1 MSLKDA
7 IIGNERIAG
16 MLEKN
21 CKTGKLSHAYL
32 FEGPEHIG
40 KRTLALNFCKAL
52 LNDDKKNILENPDL
66 MILNPSDGDKQ
77 ITVEKIRELEKVLG
91 LYPYCSKYKI
101 AIIEQ
106 AEKMNKSAANA
117 LLKTLEE
124 PSKTTILIL
133 LSSNSKN
140 MLDTIKS
147 RCQRMKFLPVKRKLL
162 EEFLENKISEKSEV
176 ERIIEISGY
185 QPGKIIEFLKDKEK
199 INAAMES
206 VNEFAAVIKKNENDK
221 INEAEK
227 ISKNE
232 TNDIINTLDL
242 WTIYCRKLL
251 VKKYEAYDGGEKE
264 YLTEIVARINLI
276 NKTKKDI
283 LSKNINVRLAI
294 ENLFLRI

>member
-1 MSLKDA
+1 MSLKDT
-7 IIGNERIAG
+7 IIGNERIAE

-21 CKTGKLSHAYL
+21 YKTDKLSHAYL

-40 KRTLALNFCKAL
+40 KRTLALGFCEL
-52 LNDDKKNILENPDL
+52 ILNSSKKNVLENPDL
-66 MILNPSDGDKQ
+66 MVLNPSDSDKQ

-101 AIIEQ
+101 AVIEQ
-106 AEKMNKSAANA
+106 AEKMNKAAANA

-147 RCQRMKFLPVKRKLL
+147 RCRRMKFLPVKKKLL
-162 EEFLENKISEKSEV
+162 EKFLENKVDKKSEA

-185 QPGKIIEFLKDKEK
+185 RPGEIVEFLGHKEK
-199 INAAMES
+199 IDAAMENINRFS
-206 VNEFAAVIKKNENDK
+206 IITRKGESDK
-221 INEAEK
+221 INEAEA

-232 TNDIINTLDL
+232 TSDIANMLNL
-242 WTIYCRKLL
+242 WTIYYRKLL
-251 VKKYEAYDGGEKE
+251 VKEYENCNNGKKAR
-264 YLTEIVARINLI
+264 LPEIVNGINLI
-276 NKTKKDI
+276 NETKENI
-283 LSKNINVRLAI
+283 LSKNINVRLAL
-294 ENLFLRI
+294 ENLLLRM

>member
-1 MSLKDA
+1 MSLKNT
-7 IIGNERIAG
+7 IIGNERVAEA
-16 MLEKN
+16 LEN
-21 CKTGKLSHAYL
+21 NYKTDKLSHAYL

-40 KRTLALNFCKAL
+40 KKTLSLGFCELILN
-52 LNDDKKNILENPDL
+52 NDKKDILENPDL
-66 MILNPSDGDKQ
+66 IILNPFDGEKQ

-91 LYPYCSKYKI
+91 LSPYCSKYKI

-106 AEKMNKSAANA
+106 AEKMNKAAANA

-147 RCQRMKFLPVKRKLL
+147 RCQRIKFLPVKKELL
-162 EEFLENKISEKSEV
+162 EEFLKNKVKGKSEM

-185 QPGKIIEFLKDKEK
+185 QPGKIIEFLKHKEK
-199 INAAMES
+199 IDAAIES
-206 VNEFAAVIKKNENDK
+206 INRFSVIIEKSENDR
-221 INEAEK
+221 INEAEA

-232 TNDIINTLDL
+232 INDITNTLDL

-251 VKKYEAYDGGEKE
+251 VKKYETSDSNEKE

-283 LSKNINVRLAI
+283 LSKNINTRLAI
-294 ENLFLRI
+294 ENLFLQI

>member
-1 MSLKDA
+1 MSLKNT
-7 IIGNERIAG
+7 IIGNERIAE
-16 MLEKN
+16 MLEKSY
-21 CKTGKLSHAYL
+21 KMDKLSHAYL

-40 KRTLALNFCKAL
+40 KRTIALEFCKLL
-52 LNDDKKNILENPDL
+52 LNDNKKNILENPDL
-66 MILNPSDGDKQ
+66 MILNSSDGDKQ
-77 ITVEKIRELEKVLG
+77 ITIEKIRELEKVLG

-106 AEKMNKSAANA
+106 AEKMNKAAANA

-133 LSSNSKN
+133 LSSDSKN

-147 RCQRMKFLPVKRKLL
+147 RCQRMKFLPVKKKLL
-162 EEFLENKISEKSEV
+162 EEFLKNKVEEKSEA

-199 INAAMES
+199 ID
-206 VNEFAAVIKKNENDK
+206 AAVENINKFSAIIEKNENDK
-221 INEAEK
+221 ISEAEK

-232 TNDIINTLDL
+232 INDIVNMLDL

-251 VKKYEAYDGGEKE
+251 VKKYETCDGDEKG

-294 ENLFLRI
+294 ENLFLQM

>member
-1 MSLKDA
+1 
-7 IIGNERIAG
+7 

-21 CKTGKLSHAYL
+21 YETDKLSHAYL

-40 KRTLALNFCKAL
+40 KRTLALKFCEL
-52 LNDDKKNILENPDL
+52 VLNNSKKNVLENPDL
-66 MILNPSDGDKQ
+66 MVLSPSDSDKQ

-106 AEKMNKSAANA
+106 AEKMNKAAANA

-147 RCQRMKFLPVKRKLL
+147 RCRRMKFLPVKKKLL
-162 EEFLENKISEKSEV
+162 EKFLENKVGKKSEAK
-176 ERIIEISGY
+176 RIIEISGY
-185 QPGKIIEFLKDKEK
+185 RPGKIVEFLRHKEK
-199 INAAMES
+199 ID
-206 VNEFAAVIKKNENDK
+206 AAVENISRFSIIIKKGENDK
-221 INEAEK
+221 ISEAEA

-232 TNDIINTLDL
+232 TSDIVNALNL
-242 WTIYCRKLL
+242 WTIYYRKLL
-251 VKKYEAYDGGEKE
+251 VKEYENCNDGKKAR
-264 YLTEIVARINLI
+264 LPEIVNGINLI
-276 NKTKKDI
+276 NETKENI
-283 LSKNINVRLAI
+283 LSKNINVRLAL
-294 ENLFLRI
+294 ENLLLRI

>member
-1 MSLKDA
+1 MSLKDT
-7 IIGNERIAG
+7 IIGNERIAE

-21 CKTGKLSHAYL
+21 YETDKLSHAYL

-40 KRTLALNFCKAL
+40 KRTLALKFCEL
-52 LNDDKKNILENPDL
+52 VLNNSKKNVLENPDL
-66 MILNPSDGDKQ
+66 MVLSPSDSDKQ

-106 AEKMNKSAANA
+106 AEKMNKAAANA

-147 RCQRMKFLPVKRKLL
+147 RCRRMKFLPVKKKLL
-162 EEFLENKISEKSEV
+162 EKFLENKVGKKSEAK
-176 ERIIEISGY
+176 RIIEISGY
-185 QPGKIIEFLKDKEK
+185 RPGKIVEFLRHKEK
-199 INAAMES
+199 ID
-206 VNEFAAVIKKNENDK
+206 AAVENISRFSIIIKKGENDK
-221 INEAEK
+221 ISEAEA

-232 TNDIINTLDL
+232 TSDIVNALNL
-242 WTIYCRKLL
+242 WTIYYRKLL
-251 VKKYEAYDGGEKE
+251 VKEYENCNDGKKAR
-264 YLTEIVARINLI
+264 LPEIVNGINLI
-276 NKTKKDI
+276 NETKENI
-283 LSKNINVRLAI
+283 LSKNINVRLAL
-294 ENLFLRI
+294 ENLLLRI

>member
-1 MSLKDA
+1 MSLENT
-7 IIGNERIAG
+7 IIGNERVAKI
-16 MLEKN
+16 LEKN
-21 CKTGKLSHAYL
+21 YETDRLSHAYL

-40 KRTLALNFCKAL
+40 KKTLALGFCELL
-52 LNDDKKNILENPDL
+52 LNNNNKNVLENPDL
-66 MILNPSDGDKQ
+66 MVLNPSDGDKQ
-77 ITVEKIRELEKVLG
+77 ITVERIRELEKVLG

-106 AEKMNKSAANA
+106 AEKMNKAAANA

-133 LSSNSKN
+133 LSSDSKSV
-140 MLDTIKS
+140 LDTIKS
-147 RCQRMKFLPVKRKLL
+147 RCQRIKFLPVKRKLL
-162 EEFLENKISEKSEV
+162 EKFLENKVNGKQEA

-185 QPGKIIEFLKDKEK
+185 KPGKIIEFLKHKEK
-199 INAAMES
+199 IDAAVKS
-206 VNEFAAVIKKNENDK
+206 VNEFAVVIKKNENDK

-232 TNDIINTLDL
+232 TGDIVSALDL

-251 VKKYEAYDGGEKE
+251 VREYENRDDNKGE
-264 YLTEIVARINLI
+264 YLPKIISRINLI

-283 LSKNINVRLAI
+283 LSKNINTRLAI

>member
-21 CKTGKLSHAYL
+21 YKAGKLSHAYL

-40 KRTLALNFCKAL
+40 KRILALSFCEL
-52 LNDDKKNILENPDL
+52 VLNNSNKNILENPDL
-66 MILNPSDGDKQ
+66 MILSLSDDDKQ
-77 ITVEKIRELEKVLG
+77 ITVEKIRELEKALG

-106 AEKMNKSAANA
+106 AEKMNKAAANA

-133 LSSNSKN
+133 LSCNSRN

-162 EEFLENKISEKSEV
+162 EEFLEGKVSEKSEV

-185 QPGKIIEFLKDKEK
+185 QPGKIIEFLKDREK
-199 INAAMES
+199 IDRVVES
-206 VNEFAAVIKKNENDK
+206 VNEFAAIIKKSENDK
-221 INEAEK
+221 ISEAEK

-232 TNDIINTLDL
+232 TNDIVNMLDL

-251 VKKYEAYDGGEKE
+251 VKKYEACDDGKKE
-264 YLTEIVARINLI
+264 YLTKIVARINLI
-276 NKTKKDI
+276 NRTKKDI
-283 LSKNINVRLAI
+283 LSKNINTRLAI
-294 ENLFLRI
+294 ENLFLRM

>member
-1 MSLKDA
+1 MSLKNT
-7 IIGNERIAG
+7 IIGNERIAE
-16 MLEKN
+16 MLEKSY
-21 CKTGKLSHAYL
+21 KMDKLSHAYL

-40 KRTLALNFCKAL
+40 KRTLALEFCKLL
-52 LNDDKKNILENPDL
+52 LNDSKKNILENPDL
-66 MILNPSDGDKQ
+66 MILNSSDGDKQ
-77 ITVEKIRELEKVLG
+77 ITIEKIRELEKVLG

-106 AEKMNKSAANA
+106 AEKMNKAAANA

-133 LSSNSKN
+133 LSSDSKN

-147 RCQRMKFLPVKRKLL
+147 RCQRMKFLPVKKKLL
-162 EEFLENKISEKSEV
+162 EEFLKDKVGEKSEA

-185 QPGKIIEFLKDKEK
+185 QPGKIIEFLKDRKK
-199 INAAMES
+199 INVAMES
-206 VNEFAAVIKKNENDK
+206 ISEFAAIIKKNENDK
-221 INEAEK
+221 ISKAEA

-232 TNDIINTLDL
+232 INDILKILDL

-251 VKKYEAYDGGEKE
+251 MKE
-264 YLTEIVARINLI
+264 YENCDENKKEHLPKIVNRINLI
-276 NKTKKDI
+276 SETKENI

-294 ENLFLRI
+294 ENLFLQI

>member
-1 MSLKDA
+1 MSLKNT
-7 IIGNERIAG
+7 IVGNERIAE
-16 MLEKN
+16 MLEKSY
-21 CKTGKLSHAYL
+21 KMDKLSHAYL

-40 KRTLALNFCKAL
+40 KRTLALEFCKLL
-52 LNDDKKNILENPDL
+52 LNDSKKNILENPDL
-66 MILNPSDGDKQ
+66 MILNSSDGDKQ
-77 ITVEKIRELEKVLG
+77 ITIEKIRELEKVLG

-101 AIIEQ
+101 AVIEQ
-106 AEKMNKSAANA
+106 AEKMNKAAANA

-162 EEFLENKISEKSEV
+162 EEFLKDKVREKSEA

-185 QPGKIIEFLKDKEK
+185 QPGKIVEFLEHKEK
-199 INAAMES
+199 INE
-206 VNEFAAVIKKNENDK
+206 AVENINKFSAIIEKSENDK
-221 INEAEK
+221 INEAEI

-232 TNDIINTLDL
+232 TNDIVDTLDL

-251 VKKYEAYDGGEKE
+251 VREYENCAENKKERLPK
-264 YLTEIVARINLI
+264 IVNRINLI
-276 NKTKKDI
+276 SETKENI

-294 ENLFLRI
+294 ENLLLQI